1 MQIVPAILT
10 TDAEDFKSQILS
22 LLPYYST
29 FQIDIQDGNYVPST
43 TLTPLEVADAIG
55 QMKRERN
62 DVFANTKF
70 DFHLMLSDYSEALG
84 VIENL
89 SKDISTR
96 YIFVHKNFDAFA
108 GEAAVCAT
116 LNPED
121 DADKLMDDSLFRTL
135 KPLSAPALQIMT
147 INPGPQGQDM
157 DYVNLEK
164 VKKLR
169 ELGYKGEVLI
179 DGSVNSISLEKIMK
193 MDKIYWPDTY
203 CVGSYLSKASGEVL
217 QQRIVLLGKLI
228 EK

>member
-43 TLTPLEVADAIG
+43 TLAPLEIADALG
-55 QMKRERN
+55 QIKRERN
-62 DVFANTKF
+62 DAFANTKF
-70 DFHLMLSDYSEALG
+70 DFHLMLSDYSEALS
-84 VIENL
+84 VIESL
-89 SKDISTR
+89 SKEISAR
-96 YIFVHKNFDAFA
+96 YIFVHRNFDSFA

-121 DADKLMDDSLFRTL
+121 SANQLEDDSLFRTL
-135 KPLSAPALQIMT
+135 KPLSAPAIQIMT
-147 INPGPQGQDM
+147 INPGPQGQQM
-157 DYVNLEK
+157 DFTNLEK
-164 VKKLR
+164 IKRLR
-169 ELGYKGEVLI
+169 ELGYKGEILI
-179 DGSVNSISLEKIMK
+179 DGSVNNVSLEKIIK
-193 MDKIYWPDTY
+193 MDEIYWPDTY
-203 CVGSYLSKASGEVL
+203 CVGSYLSIASGEDL